1 MGVTEGFCVVSCW
14 SECRS
19 QNDIHNP
26 PRHHDHLFRRGTFQ
40 TFLHFCIGKNNLLH
54 FVFSHTG
61 RKFETEAR
69 FSVET
74 NQKLNTPVEIKKA
87 YLSRHTRQQALIM
100 KSTLIDETLIRIK
113 QSLSSDEF
121 IDVEKSKVELKDLST
136 GNNWKSLNET
146 ICAFLNTDGGI
157 VVCGVREKNKQ
168 YILTGFNRNSE
179 GKLTDLDSKFFKDDR
194 GVLLDVS
201 GHIYLSYETVK
212 DKEVAIIAVF
222 PLTDDL
228 KYVQFD
234 EVYYERKLT
243 RDCQIPQSKLQKH
256 REYKAELEYAKE
268 LALVADATIK
278 DLSLDKINNYVNLLN
293 REIRNETL
301 KPSITKAKPFLANQ
315 HFVREENV
323 TTLGMLVCGADPY
336 HFLGGRAEVNAYFD
350 TDSGIGKDKKLFRS
364 DVITL
369 MEDSFR
375 FVWGHIRVGRTVADG
390 GKSEPE
396 YPEQLVRE
404 VINNALAHRDYT
416 IDGFVS
422 LTVEPGQYL
431 EVRNPGSFKEKMKL
445 VHTETDVHVRRL
457 IHGIPESK
465 NPKLAG
471 VLKVFDKL
479 EGQSRGMSFLINTA
493 LENLTDLPYYI
504 IKDNLVT
511 LRIPQGKLLDEG
523 VEVWLAGYS
532 GYITSKLG
540 LSPSEEQRQVLAYF
554 YKSELLNKKRFFT
567 ILLNESNNHFQAID
581 ALRNAGLLDEHVA
594 STEEAPVFILNRTLL
609 RTEFHKELR
618 ELMGDLALNSLDQAA
633 LHILNLTY
641 QYTVYNDSGL
651 KASELTPEI
660 YRRLHGKNI
669 IPKKYESLG
678 RQVRKH
684 CAQLESEGILI
695 REEKKAYRLNCNYKQ
710 RQSLFSGKD

>member
-1 MGVTEGFCVVSCW
+1 VALCSTN
-14 SECRS
+14 RL
-19 QNDIHNP
+19 NHNIHNT
-26 PRHHDHLFRRGTFQ
+26 PRHHNHLLRRSTFQ
-40 TFLHFCIGKNNLLH
+40 AFLYLRIGKDSFFN
-54 FVFSHTG
+54 FIFSHAC
-61 RKFETEAR
+61 RKFNFEAHFTVNANR
-69 FSVET
+69 DLDTV
-74 NQKLNTPVEIKKA
+74 VEIKKT

-100 KSTLIDETLIRIK
+100 KSTLIDETLFRIK

-121 IDVEKSKVELKDLST
+121 IDVETSKVELKDLST
-136 GNNWKSLNET
+136 GNDWKSLKET

-157 VVCGVREKNKQ
+157 IVCGIREKNKQ
-168 YILTGFNRNSE
+168 YILTGFNRNNE
-179 GKLTDLDSKFFKDDR
+179 GRLIDLDSKFFKDDR
-194 GVLLDVS
+194 GVLLNVS
-201 GHIYLSYETVK
+201 DHIHFDYFPMQ
-212 DKEVAIIAVF
+212 DKEVAVIAIF
-222 PLTDDL
+222 PLSDDL
-228 KYVQFD
+228 KYVQFN
-234 EVYYERKLT
+234 EIHYERKLT
-243 RDCQIPQSKLQKH
+243 GDCQIPQPKLQRH

-268 LALVADATIK
+268 LALVADASIK
-278 DLSLDKINNYVNLLN
+278 NLSLDKINNYVNLLN

-301 KPSITKAKPFLANQ
+301 KPSIVKAKPFLANQ
-315 HFVREENV
+315 HFIREEKV

-336 HFLGGRAEVNAYFD
+336 HFLGARAEVNAYFD

-375 FVWGHIRVGRTVADG
+375 FVWGHIRVARSVTDG

-422 LTVEPGQYL
+422 LTVEPAQYL

-445 VHTETDVHVRRL
+445 IHTETDVPVRRL

-479 EGQSRGMSFLINTA
+479 EGQSRGMSFLINAA

-511 LRIPQGKLLDEG
+511 LRIPQGRLLDEG
-523 VEVWLAGYS
+523 VAVWLAGYS

-540 LSPSEEQRQVLAYF
+540 FSPTEQQRQVLAYF
-554 YKSELLNKKRFFT
+554 YKSELLNRQRYFT
-567 ILLNESNNHFQAID
+567 ILLNESNNHFQAIE
-581 ALRNAGLLDEHVA
+581 ALRNAGLLDEHEA
-594 STEEAPVFILNRTLL
+594 SSEEAPVFILDRTLL

-618 ELMGDLALNSLDQAA
+618 ELMGGPVLNSLDQAA

-641 QYTVYNDSGL
+641 QYTVYNDGGL

-660 YRRLHGKNI
+660 YRRLNGKQI
-669 IPKKYESLG
+669 IPRKYESLG

-684 CAQLESEGILI
+684 CAQLEGEGILV
-695 REEKKAYRLNCNYKQ
+695 RDEKKAYRLNRNYIQ
-710 RQSLFSGKD
+710 PQSLFSKKD